1 MVWMPGK
8 LPTLSSKQ
16 EKQKWRVI
24 NGSPTQA
31 LAQPFAF
38 RIIGIQLIFVDCGII
53 VIEMENQC

>member
-16 EKQKWRVI
+16 EKKKWRVI

-38 RIIGIQLIFVDCGII
+38 
-53 VIEMENQC
+53 